1 MWTEN
6 SGAACSAD
14 ALKRRMA
21 TTIAVVSLAAALAA
35 CESVPLDGNMLEAK
49 RNFAPLRAGYL
60 CCNLYSDGYWV
71 SDINYRDTDK
81 QLLPVGTP
89 VELVAYGRQRVGFRT
104 SATATVQYLG
114 NDYSR
119 SLDKQAFARRYI
131 VSEDVRKEIATYPAA
146 VRAAINS
153 ARVMRGMTEDQV
165 IMAIG
170 WPVTSEN
177 PDPAADVW
185 HYWISSSR
193 AFQVVFDQ
201 QRRVDSIRA
210 DEQTAQAVIYR

>member
-1 MWTEN
+1 MFDQNPQAT
-6 SGAACSAD
+6 GQA
-14 ALKRRMA
+14 RRMMRLM
-21 TTIAVVSLAAALAA
+21 TSCIAALSVGLGLAA
-35 CESVPLDGNMLEAK
+35 CQSVPLDGNKLEAA

-60 CCNLYSDGYWV
+60 CCNLYTDGYWV

-104 SATATVQYLG
+104 SAGAAVQYLG

-119 SLDKQAFARRYI
+119 SLGKEAFARRYI
-131 VSEDVRKEIATYPAA
+131 VSEDVRNEIATYPQA

-165 IMAIG
+165 IMALG

-177 PDPAADVW
+177 PDPRAGIW
-185 HYWISSSR
+185 RYWVSSSR
-193 AFQVVFDQ
+193 EFQVVFDN
-201 QRRVDSIRA
+201 QRRVESIRA